1 MRSVG
6 RKCLAPAGPLTSHNS
21 GSATF
26 NSAEASQMKPSNIA
40 TELELRIAVALAA
53 SIGSDGPLV
62 ATVKR
67 VNGIHEAL
75 KDQLFAVLLTDAE
88 YAKEAGALLN
98 ILSNFDGFT
107 VNDANALRSDELRK
121 S

>member
-1 MRSVG
+1 
-6 RKCLAPAGPLTSHNS
+6 LAPAGSSASHNG

-26 NSAEASQMKPSNIA
+26 DDAGASPVKPSNIA

-75 KDQLFAVLLTDAE
+75 KDQLFAGLLTETE
-88 YAKEAGALLN
+88 YAKKAGGLLN
-98 ILSNFDGFT
+98 ILSNFDGLIAEA
-107 VNDANALRSDELRK
+107 ANGS